1 MMSLGSL
8 IAYIFGIC
16 ISIESRSECVMDSG
30 CPGHQ
35 TCLDQTCKNLCQKT
49 TCGRNAKCEANNHHP
64 TCKCPKGFFGD
75 PYTFCKKSKT
85 IFCYE
90 W

>member
-1 MMSLGSL
+1 MSLGSL

-16 ISIESRSECVMDSG
+16 IFIESRPECVMDSG

-35 TCLDQTCKNLCQKT
+35 ACLDQKCKNICQTT

-64 TCKCPKGFFGD
+64 ICKCWTGFVGD
-75 PYTFCKKSKT
+75 PYKGCQRGQI
-85 IFCYE
+85 IF
-90 W
+90 